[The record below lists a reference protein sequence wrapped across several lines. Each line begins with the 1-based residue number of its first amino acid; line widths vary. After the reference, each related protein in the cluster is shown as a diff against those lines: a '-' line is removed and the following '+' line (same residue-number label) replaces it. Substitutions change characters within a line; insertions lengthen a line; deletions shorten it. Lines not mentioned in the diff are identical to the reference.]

1 MKKNSTTKVH
11 PLETEVNIFAG
22 YKTIVKGREKLSIE
36 ETHQIQRI
44 VLLLNAYESFRKL
57 EKERFG

>member
-1 MKKNSTTKVH
+1 MKNNGTTKIH
-11 PLETEVNIFAG
+11 LKTWENMFAE
-22 YKTIVKGREKLSIE
+22 YRVTVKGKEKLSIE

-57 EKERFG
+57 EKERFK